1 MGAQI
6 LWFQSH
12 ELKSKAEGKGTYL
25 FWLTRQLGVLSSLP
39 RFKMLQPFVS
49 LDMVKLISR
58 QRLPFLLACFQVLD
72 EKFEIVPTGMDFAKG
87 VVGVVADSEHETFKT
102 WIRALFKNFDE
113 DLARY
118 HISVL
123 QDRNSNKNKNIPL
136 SSTSRGYPQMQSP
149 HLCKLQSPTTGYLI
163 YWITKWDNEINV
175 PLLRWRCPQH
185 PPHTLWS
192 HGI

>member
-12 ELKSKAEGKGTYL
+12 ELKSKAEEKGTYL

-39 RFKMLQPFVS
+39 RFKMLQLFVS
-49 LDMVKLISR
+49 LNMVKLISR
-58 QRLPFLLACFQVLD
+58 QRLPFLSACFQVLD

-113 DLARY
+113 DLPSIIYQSCKTGIATRIRIY
-118 HISVL
+118 RCHRLPVDILKCNLPISAS
-123 QDRNSNKNKNIPL
+123 SNRQLPV
-136 SSTSRGYPQMQSP
+136 T
-149 HLCKLQSPTTGYLI
+149 
-163 YWITKWDNEINV
+163 
-175 PLLRWRCPQH
+175 
-185 PPHTLWS
+185 
-192 HGI
+192 